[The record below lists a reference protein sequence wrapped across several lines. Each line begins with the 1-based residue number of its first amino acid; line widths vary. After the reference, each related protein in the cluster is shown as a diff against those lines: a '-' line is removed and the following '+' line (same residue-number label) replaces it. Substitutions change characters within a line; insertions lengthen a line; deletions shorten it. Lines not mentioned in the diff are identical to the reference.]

1 MKFRPQA
8 LAKLQKPR
16 AVDAPI
22 QLARPRSLLSL
33 GVVTLL
39 MVAGAF
45 WAVFGSV
52 PQQTGATGILTHA
65 EGSIYLQS
73 PYSGQITGVYIS
85 EGSVFP
91 ANTPLF
97 TIHDAAGIET
107 VRSFT
112 GGRVISV
119 VGAVGQEISQGTQLA
134 VVETIN
140 ETDDPLIAMLYLPQ
154 SSAGMVHV
162 GSLVDLTVAS
172 APADQFGVLRG
183 TVESISQF
191 PQTQGQISA
200 FLGDPQ
206 LADEFSAQGQPFGVE
221 VSLATANTTS
231 GFDWS
236 GGAGPP
242 YQIDSRTL
250 VSASIQMAPIKP
262 IDWLVS

>member
-16 AVDAPI
+16 AGDAPI
-22 QLARPRSLLSL
+22 QLAHPRSLLSL

-39 MVAGAF
+39 MVVGAF
-45 WAVFGSV
+45 WAVYGSV
-52 PQQTGATGILTHA
+52 PQQTGATGILTHS

-73 PYSGQITGVYIS
+73 PYSGQITGVFIS

-91 ANTPLF
+91 ADTPLF
-97 TIHDAAGIET
+97 TIQDGAGVQT

-119 VGAVGQEISQGTQLA
+119 FGTVGQEISQGTQLA
-134 VVETIN
+134 VIETIN
-140 ETDDPLIAMLYLPQ
+140 QTNDPLIAMLYLPQ
-154 SSAGMVHV
+154 ASAGTVHV
-162 GSLVDLTVAS
+162 GSQVDLTVAS

-183 TVESISQF
+183 TVQSISQF
-191 PQTQGQISA
+191 PQTAGQIST

-206 LADEFSAQGQPFGVE
+206 LAGQFSAQGQPFGVE

-236 GGAGPP
+236 TGAGPP

-250 VSASIQMAPIKP
+250 VSASIQLAPIKP

>member
-22 QLARPRSLLSL
+22 QLAHPRSLLSL

-39 MVAGAF
+39 MVVGAF

-65 EGSIYLQS
+65 EGSNYLQS
-73 PYSGQITGVYIS
+73 PYSGQITGVFVS

-91 ANTPLF
+91 ADTPLF
-97 TIHDAAGIET
+97 TVQDGAGVQT

-119 VGAVGQEISQGTQLA
+119 FGAVGQEISRGTQLA
-134 VVETIN
+134 VIETIN
-140 ETDDPLIAMLYLPQ
+140 QTNDPLIAMLYLPQ
-154 SSAGMVHV
+154 ASAGTVHV
-162 GSLVDLTVAS
+162 GSQVDLTVAS

-183 TVESISQF
+183 TVQSISQF
-191 PQTQGQISA
+191 PQTEGQIST

-206 LADEFSAQGQPFGVE
+206 LAEQFSAQGQPFGVE

-236 GGAGPP
+236 TGAGPP

-250 VSASIQMAPIKP
+250 VSASIQLAPIKP
-262 IDWLVS
+262 IGWLVS